1 MRRTKS
7 FGIPG
12 MYPEHTC
19 LSWLTRHRP
28 SLCRS
33 SPPTVS
39 PVLSS
44 KSTPH
49 GRAGGLSPL
58 SPLSPTRPSIGM
70 ATTSPPRAADVS
82 ASSSQPPN
90 SNVTGQISSTP
101 KTTAQDLL
109 NNVMG
114 VGRPAHRADAKSAFP
129 SQFTHKQAFHS
140 PIKHHQ
146 RLSSSSQPQTLFT
159 GAAGPS
165 IWSAAPDESAL
176 GLSPRRLNGTLPSSP
191 LLGLAPVPVGHVS
204 PQTTVPIPSA
214 LHAGVHSGV
223 PTSVFP
229 PAAASAQGLWPPHD
243 RTEELSPTHTTHIAP
258 TGPAPVERAHT
269 RAPSSYVGANNVF
282 ADPSYQASIIYA
294 SSPYQAQRSDV
305 SDPYSAQQTL
315 SNAFNSS
322 MVLSSAIDQPLH
334 QSMTAFGSNEYP
346 MSHGGHASFGL
357 PDVRQQRAGGVWGD
371 AG

>member
-1 MRRTKS
+1 M
-7 FGIPG
+7 
-12 MYPEHTC
+12 
-19 LSWLTRHRP
+19 
-28 SLCRS
+28 

-70 ATTSPPRAADVS
+70 ATTLPPRAPDVS

-90 SNVTGQISSTP
+90 SNVAGQSSSTP

-114 VGRPAHRADAKSAFP
+114 VGRPAHKADAKSALLP
-129 SQFTHKQAFHS
+129 HFTHKQAFQS
-140 PIKHHQ
+140 PIRHQQ

-159 GAAGPS
+159 GAPGPS

-176 GLSPRRLNGTLPSSP
+176 CLSPRHQANGTLPGSP
-191 LLGLAPVPVGHVS
+191 LVGLAPAPVGHAS
-204 PQTTVPIPSA
+204 PQTTMSSV
-214 LHAGVHSGV
+214 LHASVHSGV
-223 PTSVFP
+223 PTSLFP
-229 PAAASAQGLWPPHD
+229 PTTASAQGLWPLHD
-243 RTEELSPTHTTHIAP
+243 RTEEILPTQTTHIAP
-258 TGPAPVERAHT
+258 TSPVSVERGHT
-269 RAPSSYVGANNVF
+269 HIPSSSIGATDVF
-282 ADPSYQASIIYA
+282 ADPSYQASIVYA
-294 SSPYQAQRSDV
+294 SSPYQAHPRLDV

-315 SNAFNSS
+315 SGAFNSS
-322 MVLSSAIDQPLH
+322 MVLSSAIDPPIH
-334 QSMTAFGSNEYP
+334 QSMTAIGSNEYP
-346 MSHGGHASFGL
+346 LSHGGHTSFGL
-357 PDVRQQRAGGVWGD
+357 PKYSDVRQQRAGGVWGD